1 MFSGIK
7 GNKEDTYKMVIESK
21 DEVIIK
27 LHNELDNAND
37 KIKNIDNILKKYQ
50 INGYNMLTFILDDY
64 VNIKN
69 NCICKCNKKDLS
81 FENICDIPSPE
92 QTEDELVL
100 LENNN
105 NSNKINIYENP
116 EFVKLKEERD
126 KLLNN
131 EQLVYDNISKDKDEE
146 YKEKINGLEDAIY
159 NIRYNNKE
167 LIDNLNKK
175 NNALKEQ
182 LEIMKKQHSE
192 ELEKLNK
199 KEDLLPTP
207 TNSNENKNRLE
218 KSKNKFDNKKLNILE
233 RCNVKVYNYDNLECN
248 NEELNIL
255 DYISSENKIL
265 IRFYSSITEKFD
277 KNDETIWKKIYKF
290 KVNNGEIVDYP
301 DNKKRFKYKYLRCKE
316 LYNKYGE
323 NLKRFNM
330 SIYYLGRLNKDE
342 WKVFLEEFDKL
353 YNNTFK
359 NMESCQ
365 YNYKN
370 GKICGIYNCNIKHRE
385 NK

>member
-7 GNKEDTYKMVIESK
+7 GNKEETYKMVIESK

-248 NEELNIL
+248 NEELTIL

-370 GKICGIYNCNIKHRE
+370 GKICGIDNCNIKHRE

>member
-81 FENICDIPSPE
+81 FEN
-92 QTEDELVL
+92 L

-277 KNDETIWKKIYKF
+277 KNDETI
-290 KVNNGEIVDYP
+290 
-301 DNKKRFKYKYLRCKE
+301 
-316 LYNKYGE
+316 
-323 NLKRFNM
+323 
-330 SIYYLGRLNKDE
+330 
-342 WKVFLEEFDKL
+342 
-353 YNNTFK
+353 
-359 NMESCQ
+359 
-365 YNYKN
+365 
-370 GKICGIYNCNIKHRE
+370 
-385 NK
+385 